1 MTVIQRRIV
10 TFIGCVLAAS
20 ALTSCSMTNGLAVFD
35 EPQAQADTIPP
46 GATPNVVEDLDAD
59 TTRLLWTD
67 AGLSYY
73 AARSGEGDVC
83 LVIVDDLE
91 AVSGCFSTV
100 PIMVQGADSTTMM
113 LAESLPDNSEEWT
126 KVAEHLW
133 AAT

>member
-1 MTVIQRRIV
+1 
-10 TFIGCVLAAS
+10 
-20 ALTSCSMTNGLAVFD
+20 MTNSLAVFD
-35 EPQAQADTIPP
+35 EPQAQTDTMPP

-91 AVSGCFSTV
+91 AVSGCSSTV
-100 PIMVQGADSTTMM
+100 PIMVQGAGSTTMM

-126 KVAEHLW
+126 KVAELCFVNFKP
-133 AAT
+133 AI